1 MINYSSYNDVWG
13 IKPEISENFNY
24 NNFNNS
30 NQNISNQNI
39 SNQNISSQNDLKKI
53 ETFKKEE
60 TVNLNENNQKTNQEN
75 FNELLN
81 DDKFLKE
88 LKARLDI
95 KDKKQS
101 SIEKFTNGFDNFID
115 NMTNYLCSNLRFRF
129 LLSLF
134 IFVLFLISCFYI
146 VVNVIIN
153 PNRITKSEFDDTI
166 VTLTQ
171 AMTNAANGD
180 SMIAAGD
187 GAEIAAA
194 AAFKHFINKKFIT
207 DLNDYVIIP
216 KKLLAPR
223 N

>member
-115 NMTNYLCSNLRFRF
+115 NINDNLRFR

-134 IFVLFLISCFYI
+134 IFVLFLFLFLYCCKCNYKSKWTTKKYI
-146 VVNVIIN
+146 
-153 PNRITKSEFDDTI
+153 DDTTT
-166 VTLTQ
+166 TL
-171 AMTNAANGD
+171 
-180 SMIAAGD
+180 AGSIS
-187 GAEIAAA
+187 AQ
-194 AAFKHFINKKFIT
+194 
-207 DLNDYVIIP
+207 
-216 KKLLAPR
+216 R
-223 N
+223 R